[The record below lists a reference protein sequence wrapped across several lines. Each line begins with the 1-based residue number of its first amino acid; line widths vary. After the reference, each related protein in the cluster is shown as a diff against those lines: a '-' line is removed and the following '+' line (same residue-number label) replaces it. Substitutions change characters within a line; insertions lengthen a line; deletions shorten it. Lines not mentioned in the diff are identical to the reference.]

1 MANGDFKGCSAMKVK
16 DELRQQREKMIQMV
30 GSFAAAHPELTF
42 EQIGNRLGVHPMWAS
57 RAARAIGQPARK
69 RGRKKVQRQTVEVG

>member
-1 MANGDFKGCSAMKVK
+1 MGNGDDRGSGMKVK
-16 DELRQQREKMIQMV
+16 DELRQQRECVIQMV

-42 EQIGNRLGVHPMWAS
+42 RQIGDYLGVHPMWAS

-69 RGRKKVQRQTVEVG
+69 RGRKKAQPQTVEVK